1 MDEVVTAPGRWSV
14 ITITGMKRAR
24 YGVDAPGAL
33 LGQVFGGLVGVLIAA
48 VLLSFG
54 WWVGWIVLAG
64 GLFGFASAA
73 VYLHTTLRGK
83 FIVWARELRRLE
95 LGGGERA
102 LDLGCGRGMVL
113 VKVAALL
120 PDGRATGIDLWRGK
134 DQSGNTGDVARR
146 NAELEGVSGRVDL
159 VTGDMC
165 SLPFEDGSFDL
176 VVSSLAVHNIP
187 DAGGRARAVEE
198 AYRVLA
204 PGGRLLLAD
213 FQHADDYAA
222 TLRTLSA
229 DEPAVRG
236 LGWRFWYGGPW
247 FGTRMVTARK
257 PA

>member
-1 MDEVVTAPGRWSV
+1 ME
-14 ITITGMKRAR
+14 RAR

-33 LGQVFGGLVGVLIAA
+33 FGQIAGGLTGSLIAA
-48 VLLSFG
+48 GLLAVG
-54 WWVGWIVLAG
+54 WWAGWIVLAG

-73 VYLHTTLRGK
+73 IYLHTTVRGK
-83 FIVWARELRRLE
+83 FVVWARELRRLE

-113 VKVAALL
+113 IQVAALL
-120 PDGRATGIDLWRGK
+120 PDGRATGIDLWRGE
-134 DQSGNTGDVARR
+134 DQSGNTVEMTRR
-146 NAELEGVSGRVDL
+146 NAELEGVADRVDL
-159 VTGDMC
+159 VTGDMR

-187 DAGGRARAVEE
+187 GADGRARAVAE

-213 FQHADDYAA
+213 FQHVRDYAA
-222 TLRTLSA
+222 TLRTLSGG
-229 DEPAVRG
+229 EPAVRD

-247 FGTRMVTARK
+247 FGTRMVTVRK
-257 PA
+257 TG

>member
-1 MDEVVTAPGRWSV
+1 ME
-14 ITITGMKRAR
+14 RAR

-33 LGQVFGGLVGVLIAA
+33 LGQIAGGLTGSLIGAGLLA
-48 VLLSFG
+48 VG
-54 WWVGWIVLAG
+54 WWVGWVVLAC

-73 VYLHTTLRGK
+73 IYLHTTLRGK
-83 FIVWARELRRLE
+83 FTVWAGELRRLE
-95 LGGGERA
+95 LSGGERA

-113 VKVAALL
+113 IQVAALL

-134 DQSGNTGDVARR
+134 DQSGNTGEVTRR
-146 NAELEGVSGRVDL
+146 NAELEGVSGRVGL
-159 VTGDMC
+159 VTADMR

-187 DAGGRARAVEE
+187 DPDGRAQAVTE

-213 FQHADDYAA
+213 FQHAPDYAA

-229 DEPAVRG
+229 GEPAVRD

-247 FGTRMVTARK
+247 FGTRMVTVRK
-257 PA
+257 TG